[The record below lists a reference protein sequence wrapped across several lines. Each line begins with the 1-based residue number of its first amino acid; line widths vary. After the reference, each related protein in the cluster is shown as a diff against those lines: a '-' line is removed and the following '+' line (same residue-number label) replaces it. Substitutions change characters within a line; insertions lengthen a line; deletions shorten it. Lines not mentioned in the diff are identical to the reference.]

1 MLYLIRD
8 TRQYW
13 EDTNVIISLQDRRTV
28 TKKNYE
34 KIFEIDSKEIFRII
48 SNKFSTTTLE
58 YAIISHQSTQNGT
71 MTWKIIKSKV
81 KDSNCNTEF

>member
-58 YAIISHQSTQNGT
+58 YAIISHQMTQNGT
-71 MTWKIIKSKV
+71 MAWKIINANV
-81 KDSNCNTEF
+81 